1 MRSSLSFR
9 LLITAAVSTV
19 LALVATAL
27 VLNFLF
33 RAYFEDR
40 IHLELESY
48 LVQLTANVSLDA
60 AGEIALSE
68 LADPRFS
75 EPLSGYYWQV
85 QLDDQPPILSQSFW
99 TGPLDIPKPGQRGQI
114 VYGSAQGADGDRFR
128 IGQWVVTRQHD
139 GTDREIFLIVALDQ
153 TQLDQSTTG
162 FSRNVSLAMG
172 VLGAFLVLASWS
184 QVRIGLN
191 PLEKV
196 RSEVSSVKQQR
207 GNRLSGDY
215 PSEVLPLVDEVNDL
229 LERQEKTIDQAR
241 ARASNLAH
249 GLKTPLTIMRA
260 VSQDLI
266 HAEQPE
272 ISQEIDAQVNNM
284 QHFVEREL
292 ARTRDQIPKVAWCN
306 PAPVVARLVQAFQRR
321 AGNDATDW
329 QVDVPAGAAC
339 PFDEYALTEL
349 LGNLIDNASK
359 WTRDV
364 ISIRIQGTREAGF
377 IEVAD
382 NGPGISEGD
391 LQAVLAR
398 GKRLDE
404 TVPGQGLGL
413 TIVAD
418 MALQRGAMFEL
429 SNSKSGGLIA
439 RVSWGES

>member
-1 MRSSLSFR
+1 MKSSLSLR
-9 LLITAAVSTV
+9 LLITAAGFTV
-19 LALVATAL
+19 LALAATAV

-40 IHLELESY
+40 IDQELESY

-60 AGEIALSE
+60 AGEITLSE
-68 LADPRFS
+68 LADPRFT

-99 TGPLDIPKPGQRGQI
+99 TGPLALPRPEARGQI
-114 VYGSAQGADGDRFR
+114 AYTSAQGPDGDRFR
-128 IGQWVVTRQHD
+128 AGHWIVTLQHE
-139 GTDREIFLIVALDQ
+139 GVDREVLLMVALDQ
-153 TQLDQSTTG
+153 AQMDQSTAG

-172 VLGAFLVLASWS
+172 VLGAFLVLASWL

-196 RSEVSSVKQQR
+196 RSEVSSVKQKR

-260 VSQDLI
+260 VSQDLM
-266 HAEQPE
+266 HAGQPA
-272 ISQEIDAQVNNM
+272 ISQEIDTQVDNM

-292 ARTRDQIPKVAWCN
+292 ARTRDQIPKAAWCS
-306 PAPVVARLVQAFQRR
+306 PAPVVARLVQAFRR
-321 AGNDATDW
+321 RRGGDAVDW
-329 QVDVPAGAAC
+329 QVDVPARAVC

-349 LGNLIDNASK
+349 LGNLIDNACK
-359 WTRDV
+359 WTRDS
-364 ISIRIQGTREAGF
+364 ISITIDGTRQAGF
-377 IEVAD
+377 IAVAD
-382 NGPGISEGD
+382 NGPGISHDD
-391 LQAVLAR
+391 LQAVLVR
-398 GKRLDE
+398 GKRLDK

-418 MALQRGAMFEL
+418 MALQRGAAFEL
-429 SNSKSGGLIA
+429 CNGQNGGLIA
-439 RVSWGES
+439 RVSWGET